1 MTRLYHFSR
10 DNCSKL
16 SSVHSRKI
24 DKLYAVDPD
33 RLSAAEA
40 FGQSPMKVTIVHSP
54 LRSSWP
60 PAADPEDSSCD
71 ENGNANANAGGWGAA
86 PVAQIPDEDLRPRRH
101 PCDTCNAA
109 SPDAS
114 CDDAAT
120 YLKR

>member
-1 MTRLYHFSR
+1 M
-10 DNCSKL
+10 
-16 SSVHSRKI
+16 
-24 DKLYAVDPD
+24 
-33 RLSAAEA
+33 E
-40 FGQSPMKVTIVHSP
+40 VTIVHSP

-71 ENGNANANAGGWGAA
+71 ENGNANASAGGWGAA

-120 YLKR
+120 YLERIMGSVALLKSPAYEFRIRETSRDTTDSLHSV

>member
-1 MTRLYHFSR
+1 MLGCGSRLVGNRQTLH
-10 DNCSKL
+10 
-16 SSVHSRKI
+16 
-24 DKLYAVDPD
+24 AVDPD

-54 LRSSWP
+54 LRSSWR

-71 ENGNANANAGGWGAA
+71 ENGNANASAGGWGAA

-120 YLKR
+120 YLER